1 VAVAV
6 LVQLEAMEQVIAE
19 EMAVLVVK
27 ALSQVLLF
35 SMQAVEEAG
44 EPAQVEQVAQVEA
57 VTDEMLQE
65 LAIQQAL
72 LTPEAV
78 EAVAITLWDL
88 MVARA

>member
-1 VAVAV
+1 
-6 LVQLEAMEQVIAE
+6 
-19 EMAVLVVK
+19 MAVLVVK

>member
-1 VAVAV
+1 
-6 LVQLEAMEQVIAE
+6 
-19 EMAVLVVK
+19 
-27 ALSQVLLF
+27 
-35 SMQAVEEAG
+35 
-44 EPAQVEQVAQVEA
+44 VAQVEA

>member
-35 SMQAVEEAG
+35 IMQAVEEAG

-88 MVARA
+88 MVAQA

>member
-1 VAVAV
+1 
-6 LVQLEAMEQVIAE
+6 MEQVIAE

-35 SMQAVEEAG
+35 IMQAVEEAG

>member
-1 VAVAV
+1 
-6 LVQLEAMEQVIAE
+6 
-19 EMAVLVVK
+19 MAVLVVK

-35 SMQAVEEAG
+35 IMQAVEEAG
-44 EPAQVEQVAQVEA
+44 ELAQEALVEMVEA

-65 LAIQQAL
+65 LAIQQAR

>member
-35 SMQAVEEAG
+35 IMQAVEEAG